1 MTGRAALV
9 AALALAVATTAH
21 AAHPLISEDPE
32 TQGTGSGEIEI
43 GLAATRGDPGG
54 GRTSQLAVQL
64 AYGIAPTID
73 LLVVPR
79 YLGLRPADASR
90 EHGFGDTSLDLK
102 WRFVE
107 TDAVQVAVRAGVE
120 LPTGDAARG
129 LGAQGTGVHAVVAVA
144 LPIAAVQWLVN
155 VGYTRSRAE
164 GERTSVPF
172 ASTAVV
178 YPAKGPDPWQ
188 TFVEVA
194 AQANSDPARSTWPA
208 VARTGLIWR
217 VAERLD
223 LDVGLEGRL
232 NRAATR
238 MIFLAGATFW
248 W

>member
-1 MTGRAALV
+1 MVERVLVAALV
-9 AALALAVATTAH
+9 ALVLAAPAR

-32 TQGTGSGEIEI
+32 TQGTGGVELEVGFS
-43 GLAATRGDPGG
+43 ATRGEPGG
-54 GRTSQLAVQL
+54 GRTSQLSVQL
-64 AYGIAPTID
+64 AYGLTPTID
-73 LLVVPR
+73 VLIAPR
-79 YLGLRPADASR
+79 YQWLRPADAQR
-90 EHGFGDTSLDLK
+90 ENGFGDTSLDLK
-102 WRFVE
+102 WRFIE
-107 TDAVQVAVRAGVE
+107 TDTVQVALRAGAE
-120 LPTGDAARG
+120 LPTGDATRG
-129 LGAQGTGVHAVVAVA
+129 LGAPSTGYHALVAVGVA
-144 LPIAAVQWLVN
+144 IEPVQWLVN
-155 VGYTRSRAE
+155 VGYLRSRVE

-217 VAERLD
+217 LAERLD
-223 LDVGLEGRL
+223 VDVGIEGRL

-238 MIFLAGATFW
+238 ATFLAGVTFW